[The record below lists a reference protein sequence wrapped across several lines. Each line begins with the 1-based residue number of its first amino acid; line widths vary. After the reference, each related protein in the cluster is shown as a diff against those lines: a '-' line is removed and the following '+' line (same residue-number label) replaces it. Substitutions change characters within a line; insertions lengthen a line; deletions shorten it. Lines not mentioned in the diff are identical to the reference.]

1 MRRHLWHCVDAD
13 PALFDVSPRCRFDGE
28 PLPPKGLSAE
38 ALAAIVP
45 TLTRA
50 ERGAS
55 AELVYRDAVTLL
67 RSMTLQ
73 RTARHKCAVVARVM
87 SCLSQAAQV
96 RTKEPLGAEELL
108 PLLAW
113 ALARSRQPALL
124 AQLGF
129 VQAVLPERLLSQ
141 SDGYTIASLTGA
153 VHALKSVAD
162 TYARKDE
169 H

>member
-1 MRRHLWHCVDAD
+1 MDAD
-13 PALFDVSPRCRFDGE
+13 PALFDVSPRCRLDGV
-28 PLPPKGLSAE
+28 PLPPKKPKGAAASAAGTDPEVPVVTLS
-38 ALAAIVP
+38 
-45 TLTRA
+45 RA
-50 ERGAS
+50 ERGAN
-55 AELVYRDAVTLL
+55 AEFAYRDAVTLL

-87 SCLSQAAQV
+87 STLSAIAQV
-96 RTKEPLGAEELL
+96 HTGEPLGAEELL

-113 ALARSRQPALL
+113 SLARSRQPALL

-153 VHALKSVAD
+153 VHALKTVAQEH
-162 TYARKDE
+162 ARDDDV
-169 H
+169 